1 MQVNELSTNEVA
13 RLREKVQ
20 PVIDKFSRE
29 VGEPVVKQVNGELSR
44 IRGGK

>member
-1 MQVNELSTNEVA
+1 MQVNELGPPEVA

-29 VGEPVVKQVNGELSR
+29 VGEPVVKQVNSELSR
-44 IRGGK
+44 IRGAK